1 MARLVSLGASFF
13 AKLVSPI
20 PTMAAASRSMPAVY
34 IFSRMRE
41 GIRRP
46 RVARVSTTFATFIEE
61 DEAQP

>member
-1 MARLVSLGASFF
+1 
-13 AKLVSPI
+13 
-20 PTMAAASRSMPAVY
+20 MPAVY